1 MRPFGGGT
9 SPSGAA
15 RTYPALRGRGPQRK
29 WGSTA
34 LALLVLTACNSGSPA
49 AIAPIVASSARAL
62 VAAPD
67 MNDQPSFAD
76 RSGRLPAL
84 TLQNLFHP
92 AYGVRQDPGQVR
104 TLLVTGDI
112 IPARGVNYFATVK
125 HDFLWPFRPTA
136 DYTKNADI
144 TYVNLESP
152 LIPTCPVSPAESFTF
167 CGDQRFV
174 NGLTY
179 MGADVANLANNH
191 LSNYGA
197 LGITQTDQLLQS
209 HGILTSG
216 LGPVAVINVRGLKF
230 GFIGFNGVGRAI
242 DKTALKAGI
251 ERARQLADVVVVQF
265 HWGKEYE
272 RQPMPDR
279 GVPTPDDPVV
289 IGHDAIDWGAD
300 IVIGNH
306 PHWYQG
312 VEVYHGRL
320 ITYAHGNF
328 VFDQMWSEETR
339 EGVIGTYTFYGTQLV
354 SATWKAVRS
363 YDYGQPVF
371 MNQKDNATALQTMEA
386 ASDQLA
392 ARLHEPT
399 TSPIPAMP
407 PPPAVAPE
415 HAPA

>member
-1 MRPFGGGT
+1 MR
-9 SPSGAA
+9 S
-15 RTYPALRGRGPQRK
+15 RGL
-29 WGSTA
+29 
-34 LALLVLTACNSGSPA
+34 LAVLL
-49 AIAPIVASSARAL
+49 L
-62 VAAPD
+62 VAACNNSTAPVVST
-67 MNDQPSFAD
+67 NAASGPRFLVAPPEFSDQPTFAD
-76 RSGRLPAL
+76 RTGRLPVL
-84 TLQNLFHP
+84 SLQTLFHP
-92 AYGVRQDPGQVR
+92 SYLVPNDPSRIR
-104 TLLVTGDI
+104 TLLVTGDV
-112 IPARGVNYFATVK
+112 IPARGVDYYATIR
-125 HDFLWPFRPTA
+125 HDFLWPFRRTA

-144 TYVNLESP
+144 TYINLESP
-152 LIPTCPVSPAESFTF
+152 LFAGCGVNPGPTFTF
-167 CGDQRFV
+167 CGDARFV

-191 LSNYGA
+191 LTNYGA
-197 LGITQTDQLLQS
+197 QGVALTDQLLHQ
-209 HGILTSG
+209 HGIQTSG
-216 LGPVAVINVRGLKF
+216 LGPVAVIDVRGIKF

-242 DKTALKAGI
+242 DKVALKAGI
-251 ERARQLADVVVVQF
+251 ARARQLADIVVVQF

-312 VEVYHGRL
+312 IEIYHGKL

-354 SATWKAVRS
+354 SATWKAYRI

-371 MNQKDNATALQTMEA
+371 MTAKDNSTALQTMEA

-392 ARLHEPT
+392 VRLHEPT
-399 TSPIPAMP
+399 TTPVPALP
-407 PPPAVAPE
+407 PPPATAPE

>member
-1 MRPFGGGT
+1 MTANHLPAGRGGGAQRRW
-9 SPSGAA
+9 GAA
-15 RTYPALRGRGPQRK
+15 PAVAAAAMIL
-29 WGSTA
+29 
-34 LALLVLTACNSGSPA
+34 LAACNNAAVPLAGTTAASP
-49 AIAPIVASSARAL
+49 ARAL

-67 MNDQPSFAD
+67 FADQPSFAT
-76 RSGRLPAL
+76 RTGRPPVLS
-84 TLQNLFHP
+84 LQELFHP
-92 AYGVRQDPGQVR
+92 TFNVPDDPSKIR

-112 IPARGVNYFATVK
+112 IPARGVDYFATVK

-136 DYTKNADI
+136 AYTKNADV
-144 TYVNLESP
+144 TYVNLEAP
-152 LIPTCPVSPAESFTF
+152 LFAGCPVNPNPSFTF
-167 CGDQRFV
+167 CGDARFV
-174 NGLTY
+174 DGLNF
-179 MGADVANLANNH
+179 MGAKVANLANNH

-197 LGITQTDQLLQS
+197 EGITATDQLLNA

-216 LGPVAVINVRGLKF
+216 LGPVAVIDVRGIKF

-242 DKTALKAGI
+242 DQTALKAGI
-251 ERARQLADVVVVQF
+251 ARARQQADIVVVQF

-272 RQPMPDR
+272 RQPMADR
-279 GVPTPDDPVV
+279 GVPTPDDPVN
-289 IGHDAIDWGAD
+289 IGHEAIDWGAD

-312 VEVYHGRL
+312 VEVYKGKL

-354 SATWKAVRS
+354 AASWKPVRS

-371 MNQKDNATALQTMEA
+371 MNAQDSASTLQTMEA
-386 ASDQLA
+386 ASDTLA
-392 ARLHEPT
+392 SRLHEPT
-399 TSPIPAMP
+399 TSPIPSYP
-407 PPPAVAPE
+407 PPLPYAPE

>member
-1 MRPFGGGT
+1 M
-9 SPSGAA
+9 AA
-15 RTYPALRGRGPQRK
+15 V
-29 WGSTA
+29 
-34 LALLVLTACNSGSPA
+34 LLGACNSSAVP
-49 AIAPIVASSARAL
+49 PVASISPSAVGAL

-67 MNDQPSFAD
+67 FADQPSFAS
-76 RSGRLPAL
+76 RTGRPPAL
-84 TLQNLFHP
+84 SLQELFHP
-92 AYGVRQDPGQVR
+92 TYNVPIDPTKIR

-144 TYVNLESP
+144 TYINLESP
-152 LIPTCPVSPAESFTF
+152 LFAGCPVSPAESFTF
-167 CGDQRFV
+167 CGDARFV
-174 NGLTY
+174 DGLNFI
-179 MGADVANLANNH
+179 GAKVANLANNH

-197 LGITQTDQLLQS
+197 QGISETDQLLQS

-216 LGPVAVINVRGLKF
+216 LGPVAVIDVRGIKF

-242 DKTALKAGI
+242 DQTALKAGI
-251 ERARQLADVVVVQF
+251 ARARQEADIVVVQF

-272 RQPMPDR
+272 RQPMAAPS
-279 GVPTPDDPVV
+279 VPTPDDPVN
-289 IGHDAIDWGAD
+289 IGHLAIDWGAD

-312 VEVYHGRL
+312 VEVYKGKL

-354 SATWKAVRS
+354 AASWKPVRS

-371 MNQKDNATALQTMEA
+371 MNAADSASTLQTMEA
-386 ASDQLA
+386 ASDTLA
-392 ARLHEPT
+392 TRLHEPT
-399 TSPIPAMP
+399 TSPVPSYP
-407 PPPAVAPE
+407 PSLPYAPE

>member
-1 MRPFGGGT
+1 MKTSPLPARRGGGAQCRW
-9 SPSGAA
+9 GGEAA
-15 RTYPALRGRGPQRK
+15 TVMA
-29 WGSTA
+29 A
-34 LALLVLTACNSGSPA
+34 VLLGACNSSAVP
-49 AIAPIVASSARAL
+49 PVASISPSAVGAL

-67 MNDQPSFAD
+67 FADQPSFAS
-76 RSGRLPAL
+76 RTGRPPAL
-84 TLQNLFHP
+84 SLQELFHP
-92 AYGVRQDPGQVR
+92 TYNVPIDPTKIR

-125 HDFLWPFRPTA
+125 YDFLWPFRPTA

-144 TYVNLESP
+144 TYINLESP
-152 LIPTCPVSPAESFTF
+152 LFAGCPVSPAESFTF
-167 CGDQRFV
+167 CGDARFV
-174 NGLTY
+174 DGLNFI
-179 MGADVANLANNH
+179 GAKVANLANNH

-197 LGITQTDQLLQS
+197 QGISETDQLLQS

-216 LGPVAVINVRGLKF
+216 LGPVAVIDVRGIKF

-242 DKTALKAGI
+242 DQTALKAGI
-251 ERARQLADVVVVQF
+251 ARARQEADIVVVQF

-272 RQPMPDR
+272 RQPMAAPS
-279 GVPTPDDPVV
+279 VPTPDDPVN
-289 IGHDAIDWGAD
+289 IGHLAIDWGAD

-312 VEVYHGRL
+312 VEVYKGKL

-354 SATWKAVRS
+354 AASWKPVRS

-371 MNQKDNATALQTMEA
+371 MNAADSASTLQTMEA
-386 ASDQLA
+386 ASDTLA
-392 ARLHEPT
+392 TRLHEPT
-399 TSPIPAMP
+399 TSPVPSYP
-407 PPPAVAPE
+407 PSLPYAPE

>member
-1 MRPFGGGT
+1 MRHGVVAALLLVAACNNSAVPAGGGA
-9 SPSGAA
+9 GAA
-15 RTYPALRGRGPQRK
+15 A
-29 WGSTA
+29 
-34 LALLVLTACNSGSPA
+34 SGSR
-49 AIAPIVASSARAL
+49 VL

-67 MNDQPSFAD
+67 LYDQPSFAT
-76 RSGRLPAL
+76 RTGRLPVL
-84 TLQNLFHP
+84 SLQNLFHP
-92 AYGVRQDPGQVR
+92 TYFVPGDSSKVR
-104 TLLVTGDI
+104 TLLVSGDV
-112 IPARGVNYFATVK
+112 IPARGVNYYATQRR
-125 HDFLWPFRPTA
+125 DFLWPFRPTA

-144 TYVNLESP
+144 TYINLESP
-152 LIPTCPVSPAESFTF
+152 LFSGCPVVATETFTF
-167 CGDQRFV
+167 CGDARFL
-174 NGLTY
+174 NGLTL

-197 LGITQTDQLLQS
+197 EGITLTDQLLQQ
-209 HGILTSG
+209 HGIKTSG
-216 LGPVAVINVRGLKF
+216 LGPVAVIDVRGIKF

-242 DKTALKAGI
+242 DQEGLKEGI
-251 ERARQLADVVVVQF
+251 ARAHELADIVVVQF

-272 RQPMPDR
+272 RQPMSDPH
-279 GVPTPDDPVV
+279 VPTPDDPVA
-289 IGHDAIDWGAD
+289 IGHQAIDWGAD

-312 VEVYHGRL
+312 IEVYQGKL

-354 SATWKAVRS
+354 AATWKAVRS

-371 MNQKDNATALQTMEA
+371 MNAQDQATALQTMEA

-399 TSPIPAMP
+399 TNPVPAMP
-407 PPPAVAPE
+407 PPPASAPV
-415 HAPA
+415 HPPA

>member
-1 MRPFGGGT
+1 M
-9 SPSGAA
+9 SSGRSKKNLAGVV
-15 RTYPALRGRGPQRK
+15 ALI
-29 WGSTA
+29 
-34 LALLVLTACNSGSPA
+34 ALLAACNSAQVAVGPL
-49 AIAPIVASSARAL
+49 ASSARVL

-67 MNDQPSFAD
+67 AADQPSFAY
-76 RSGRLPAL
+76 RTGRPPAL
-84 TLQNLFHP
+84 SLQELFHP
-92 AYGVRQDPGQVR
+92 TFNVPLDPTKVR

-112 IPARGVNYFATVK
+112 IPARGVNYFATVR

-136 DYTKNADI
+136 AYTSNADI
-144 TYVNLESP
+144 TYINLETP
-152 LIPTCPVSPAESFTF
+152 LFAGCPVNPDSGFTF
-167 CGDQRFV
+167 CGDARFV
-174 NGLTY
+174 DGLTY
-179 MGADVANLANNH
+179 MGAKVANLANNH

-197 LGITQTDQLLQS
+197 EGITATDQLLTS
-209 HGILTSG
+209 HGIKTSG
-216 LGPVAVINVRGLKF
+216 LGPVAVIDVRGLTF

-242 DKTALKAGI
+242 DQTAVQAGI
-251 ERARQLADVVVVQF
+251 ARARQLADIVVVQF

-279 GVPTPDDPVV
+279 GVPTPDDPVA
-289 IGHDAIDWGAD
+289 IGHEAIDWGAD

-312 VEVYHGRL
+312 IEVYHGKL

-354 SATWKAVRS
+354 AATWRPVRS

-371 MNQKDNATALQTMEA
+371 MNATDSATALTTMEA

-392 ARLHEPT
+392 SRLGEPT
-399 TSPIPAMP
+399 TAPVPALP
-407 PPPAVAPE
+407 PPPAYAPV
-415 HAPA
+415 HAP

>member
-1 MRPFGGGT
+1 V
-9 SPSGAA
+9 
-15 RTYPALRGRGPQRK
+15 ALGP
-29 WGSTA
+29 
-34 LALLVLTACNSGSPA
+34 
-49 AIAPIVASSARAL
+49 VASSARVL

-67 MNDQPSFAD
+67 AADQPSFAY
-76 RSGRLPAL
+76 RTGRPPAL
-84 TLQNLFHP
+84 SLQELFHP
-92 AYGVRQDPGQVR
+92 TFNVPLDPTKVR

-112 IPARGVNYFATVK
+112 IPARGVNYFATVR

-136 DYTKNADI
+136 AYTSNADI
-144 TYVNLESP
+144 TYINLETP
-152 LIPTCPVSPAESFTF
+152 LFAGCPVDPNSGFTF
-167 CGDQRFV
+167 CGDARFV
-174 NGLTY
+174 DGLTY
-179 MGADVANLANNH
+179 MGAKVANLANNH

-197 LGITQTDQLLQS
+197 EGITATDQLLTS
-209 HGILTSG
+209 HGIQTSG
-216 LGPVAVINVRGLKF
+216 LGPVAVIDVRGLKF

-242 DKTALKAGI
+242 DQAALQAGI
-251 ERARQLADVVVVQF
+251 ARARQLADIVVVQF

-279 GVPTPDDPVV
+279 GVPTPDDPVA
-289 IGHDAIDWGAD
+289 IGHEAIDWGAD

-312 VEVYHGRL
+312 IEVYHGKL

-354 SATWKAVRS
+354 AATWKPVRS

-371 MNQKDNATALQTMEA
+371 MNATDSATALTTMEA

-392 ARLHEPT
+392 SRLGEPT
-399 TSPIPAMP
+399 TSPVPALP
-407 PPPAVAPE
+407 PPPAYAPV
-415 HAPA
+415 HAP

>member
-1 MRPFGGGT
+1 MNSLASPLGGKPAQSAGW
-9 SPSGAA
+9 GDGVAA
-15 RTYPALRGRGPQRK
+15 VLVT
-29 WGSTA
+29 TA
-34 LALLVLTACNSGSPA
+34 LLMATCNNA
-49 AIAPIVASSARAL
+49 AVPQAGPSAASQARAL

-67 MNDQPSFAD
+67 SADQPSFAS
-76 RSGRLPAL
+76 RTGRPPAL
-84 TLQNLFHP
+84 SLQELFHP
-92 AYGVRQDPGQVR
+92 TYTPPMDPTKIR

-136 DYTKNADI
+136 DYTRNADI
-144 TYVNLESP
+144 TYINLESP
-152 LIPTCPVSPAESFTF
+152 LFAGCPVSPAESFTF
-167 CGDQRFV
+167 CGDARFV
-174 NGLTY
+174 TGLNF
-179 MGADVANLANNH
+179 MGAKVANLANNH

-197 LGITQTDQLLQS
+197 EGITATDQLLQS

-216 LGPVAVINVRGLKF
+216 LGPVAVIDVRGIKF

-242 DKTALKAGI
+242 DQAALKAGI
-251 ERARQLADVVVVQF
+251 ARARQQADIVVVQF

-272 RQPMPDR
+272 RQPMAAPS
-279 GVPTPDDPVV
+279 VPTPDDPVN
-289 IGHDAIDWGAD
+289 IGHEAIDWGAD

-312 VEVYHGRL
+312 IEVYKGKL

-354 SATWKAVRS
+354 AASWKPVRS

-371 MNQKDNATALQTMEA
+371 MNPRDAASTLQTMEA
-386 ASDQLA
+386 ASDTLA
-392 ARLHEPT
+392 TRLHEPA
-399 TSPIPAMP
+399 TSPVPSYP
-407 PPPAVAPE
+407 PSLPYAPE

>member
-1 MRPFGGGT
+1 M
-9 SPSGAA
+9 AA
-15 RTYPALRGRGPQRK
+15 
-29 WGSTA
+29 
-34 LALLVLTACNSGSPA
+34 ALLGACNSSAVPPVTSISP
-49 AIAPIVASSARAL
+49 PPVGAL

-67 MNDQPSFAD
+67 FADQPSFAS
-76 RSGRLPAL
+76 RTGRPPAL
-84 TLQNLFHP
+84 SLQELFHP
-92 AYGVRQDPGQVR
+92 TYNVPEDPTRIR

-125 HDFLWPFRPTA
+125 HDFLWPFRRTA

-144 TYVNLESP
+144 TYINLESP
-152 LIPTCPVSPAESFTF
+152 LFAGCPVSPAESFTF
-167 CGDQRFV
+167 CGDARFV
-174 NGLTY
+174 DGLNF
-179 MGADVANLANNH
+179 MGAKVANLANNH

-197 LGITQTDQLLQS
+197 QGISQTDQLLQS

-216 LGPVAVINVRGLKF
+216 LGPVAVIDVRGIKF

-242 DKTALKAGI
+242 DQTALKAGI
-251 ERARQLADVVVVQF
+251 ARARQQADIVVVQF

-279 GVPTPDDPVV
+279 GVPTPDDPVN
-289 IGHDAIDWGAD
+289 IGHEAIDWGAD

-312 VEVYHGRL
+312 VEVYKGKL

-354 SATWKAVRS
+354 AASWKPVRS

-371 MNQKDNATALQTMEA
+371 MNTADSSSTLQTMEA
-386 ASDQLA
+386 ASDTLA
-392 ARLHEPT
+392 TRMHEPT
-399 TSPIPAMP
+399 TSPVPSYP
-407 PPPAVAPE
+407 TSLPYAPE

>member
-1 MRPFGGGT
+1 MRVFQLPTMWGGGAERRR
-9 SPSGAA
+9 GAGA
-15 RTYPALRGRGPQRK
+15 GILLAAAL
-29 WGSTA
+29 
-34 LALLVLTACNSGSPA
+34 LTACNTPAVPLAGTTAVSPA
-49 AIAPIVASSARAL
+49 RVL

-67 MNDQPSFAD
+67 MADQPSFAT
-76 RSGRLPAL
+76 RTGRPPVLS
-84 TLQNLFHP
+84 LQELFHP
-92 AYGVRQDPGQVR
+92 TYTVPLDPSKIR

-144 TYVNLESP
+144 TYINLEAP
-152 LIPTCPVSPAESFTF
+152 LFAGCPVSPAASFTF
-167 CGDQRFV
+167 CGDARFV
-174 NGLTY
+174 NGLTF

-197 LGITQTDQLLQS
+197 EGITATDQLLQKN
-209 HGILTSG
+209 GILTSG
-216 LGPVAVINVRGLKF
+216 LGPVAVIDIRGIKF

-242 DKTALKAGI
+242 DQTALKEGI
-251 ERARQLADVVVVQF
+251 ARAHQLADIVVVQF

-272 RQPMPDR
+272 RQPMPDP
-279 GVPTPDDPVV
+279 GVPTPDDPVN
-289 IGHDAIDWGAD
+289 IGHEAIDWGAD

-312 VEVYHGRL
+312 VEVYKGKL
-320 ITYAHGNF
+320 IQYANGNF

-354 SATWKAVRS
+354 AASWKPVRS

-371 MNQKDNATALQTMEA
+371 MNAQDSASTLQTMEA
-386 ASDQLA
+386 ASDTLA
-392 ARLHEPT
+392 TRLHEPT
-399 TSPIPAMP
+399 TSPVPSYP
-407 PPPAVAPE
+407 PPLPYAPE

>member
-1 MRPFGGGT
+1 MKP
-9 SPSGAA
+9 
-15 RTYPALRGRGPQRK
+15 LRFL
-29 WGSTA
+29 A
-34 LALLVLTACNSGSPA
+34 LAVLVAACNQSV
-49 AIAPIVASSARAL
+49 APTTTVASSSRENYGP
-62 VAAPD
+62 VII
-67 MNDQPSFAD
+67 DQPSFAD
-76 RSGRLPAL
+76 RNNPIP
-84 TLQNLFHP
+84 TLSLQSMFHP
-92 AYGVRQDPGQVR
+92 RYIVPNDPSQIR
-104 TLLVTGDI
+104 TLLVTGDV
-112 IPARGVNYFATVK
+112 IPARGVDYYANVR

-136 DYTKNADI
+136 AYTRNADV
-144 TYVNLESP
+144 TYINLESP
-152 LIPTCPVSPAESFTF
+152 LFSGCPVNPGPSFTF
-167 CGDQRFV
+167 CGDARFV
-174 NGLTY
+174 DGLTL

-191 LSNYGA
+191 LTNYGA
-197 LGITQTDQLLQS
+197 EGVTLTDQLLQKN
-209 HGILTSG
+209 GIQTSG
-216 LGPVAVINVRGLKF
+216 LGPVAVIDVRGIKF

-251 ERARQLADVVVVQF
+251 GRARQLADVVVVQF

-312 VEVYHGRL
+312 IEIYHDKL

-339 EGVIGTYTFYGTQLV
+339 EGVIGTYTFYGTHLV
-354 SATWKAVRS
+354 AATWKAYRI

-371 MNQKDNATALQTMEA
+371 MNAKDNATALQTMEA

-392 ARLHEPT
+392 TRLHEPT
-399 TSPIPAMP
+399 TDPVPTMP
-407 PPPAVAPE
+407 PPPATAPE
-415 HAPA
+415 HAPK